1 MTALPA
7 PPLLVFTDRRQ
18 ARRPL
23 VEVAARAFAGGAR
36 WLALREKDLPPD
48 DLAAMTQALKPIAE
62 TYGVRL
68 ALAGSAADAFTCG
81 LDAVHLPRDGDP
93 KAARDLLGETALIGL
108 SAHDPAEAE
117 RAAAAGA
124 DYVTLSPVFES
135 PSKPGYGPPLGLD
148 GLRAVARGLPIPV
161 LALGGVTA
169 ERVAALCEAGAA
181 GVAVMGAVMAAAE
194 PARATAEIIDR
205 IAGQG
210 APQRPDWD
218 GSRQAQG
225 APMSD
230 KQ

>member
-18 ARRPL
+18 APRPL
-23 VEVAARAFAGGAR
+23 VEVAAQAFAGGAR
-36 WLALREKDLPPD
+36 WLVLREKDLPPD
-48 DLAAMTQALKPIAE
+48 DLAALTQALKPIAE
-62 TYGVRL
+62 TYGARL

-93 KAARDLLGETALIGL
+93 KAARGLLGETALIGL
-108 SAHDPAEAE
+108 SAHDLAEAE

-135 PSKPGYGPPLGLD
+135 PSKPGYGPALGLD
-148 GLRAVARGLPIPV
+148 GLGELARRLPLPV

-169 ERVAALCEAGAA
+169 ERVASLREAGAA

-194 PARATAEIIDR
+194 PGKATAALIDR

-210 APQRPDWD
+210 APQCPDWS
-218 GSRQAQG
+218 GSRQPEG
-225 APMSD
+225 AG
-230 KQ
+230 